1 MAITLESSFEED
13 CEQFIPKFICSN
25 KTEFEAA
32 IKEILSSEQVLKV
45 IQMLYS
51 KAVFQSSNVG
61 NLRYY

>member
-13 CEQFIPKFICSN
+13 CEQFIPKFICNN
-25 KTEFEAA
+25 KTEFEAT

-51 KAVFQSSNVG
+51 KAAMLAS
-61 NLRYY
+61 